1 MNRTKQLI
9 ISLIALL
16 CCSTGVWAEG
26 ELKGLFTIND
36 NGDKVQFSQGNL
48 QATYDGS
55 DWSWA
60 FAKNQWDYIGN
71 AAANTSIN
79 GNGTVSTNGTVDLFN
94 VSTSATTYGIHNSTS
109 YETYYGDFIDWGNNM
124 GDGWRTL
131 ASNEWKYILS
141 KRNSGSTV
149 FSTGDACY
157 THATINTDGTPV
169 NGIILFPDGVTIAR
183 SEVTSWGSV
192 NGNSEWGTKCTSA
205 QWTALEAKGCV
216 FLPAAG
222 YRYGASVSYTGDAGY
237 YLSSTIDTW
246 EKYEW
251 PVCFSSNDLTP
262 SGGTSRH
269 LGCSVR
275 LVKDRQ
281 LNKDADGYYLLGTVD
296 DWRYFAAHVAAVYSG
311 AKARMTADIDLG
323 DDQTT
328 IGSGNTNAANENF
341 MFRGVFDGNG
351 HTLTVNYNTSEGF
364 YAPFRHIYGA
374 TIKNLHVT
382 GSIISSGGR
391 VGGIVCGVFGGSST
405 QSKIEKCRSSVV
417 ITSNCQLSNNDA
429 ESVGG
434 IVGQVG
440 FSSRLSIEDCIFD
453 GEITGHVSNVIWSGL
468 VGVLDGTV
476 NTTRC
481 LQAGSFND
489 LDNGTTSNSATIVCR
504 WQNAAT
510 SIVTMDE
517 TYYIHPFKTVQGT
530 QATTAQLADG
540 TITTALNAG
549 RTGDDAVWVQQGDRP
564 MLKIFASEQE
574 PEEYQQGGE
583 LNGLFT
589 INANGD
595 QIVFSQGNLQ
605 YLCSTTAPQ
614 WRFAEHQYDYVAFDI
629 SAYAAN
635 SWKWIDLFAHG
646 TSGYDNGQTN
656 FQPYVVGAAANTYY
670 QGNLTGNADWG
681 YNPISNGGNWRTLTR
696 HEWIYLFSG
705 RPNAASKYGHGS
717 INGINGMI
725 LLPDSWTLPDG
736 LTFTPGNQAWGKNTY
751 TIDQWTMME
760 DAGAVFLPASGSC
773 NSQGI
778 PSESTQNQNGFYRAS
793 TAAYYLHFR
802 QGTLQN
808 CTASFY
814 QYGDAVRLVKD
825 YQLEQDCTLQQDAEG
840 YYLLGS
846 VQEWKDFAA
855 LVQTTPTA
863 KARMTADID
872 LGDDQT
878 MIGTEEHPY
887 QGTFDGQGHRLTI
900 AYNVTENYV
909 APFRYIANSTISNI
923 HMEGTIKSTMAYAA
937 GVVAAV
943 HSGTANLSKC
953 YSSIQF
959 NGNSTEKVPDWE
971 YFYGGL
977 VGQVKNNGT
986 QLILNDCMYD
996 GNMTVTT
1003 TPNSAGANFI
1013 GVIDHAHAN
1022 LTNCLATGTFSN
1034 IVHYNSGYHW
1044 YYGTGTFTNTYY
1056 LNANYT
1062 ITDHND
1068 GGMHTTSDQLAN
1080 GTIATAL
1087 QAGHEEE
1094 VWVQDPQTNQPML
1107 KIFMSQKQDDEDYY
1121 LLGSV
1126 QDWKDFAALVQTTPT
1141 AKARMTADIDLGTE
1155 ITMIAE
1161 DLDHPYKGTFDGQ
1174 GHTLTVNWTA
1184 DGEDRVAPFRYAEGA
1199 TIQRLHVDGSI
1210 SKTGALGRCPAGIL
1224 ACSIGN
1230 ATTTISECWSSVS
1243 LYAFDTIGGLLSVA
1257 CGNSTTNIVDCVF
1270 SGMISASN
1278 SSGCSGGFASHADKE
1293 YQYNTPGT
1301 PTINITRGLN
1311 LGTFSGGNTLSYTFI
1326 RMGNPVF
1333 GTHTVNSCYYKNVYG
1348 NAQGAQATTAQLSD
1362 GTITTALNAGRTGDD
1377 AVWVQQD
1384 DQPMLKIFTQE
1395 SDPVEPTGWENG
1407 VLPGEFTINTN
1418 GDQIVFSQGNL
1429 QYQAT
1434 TDTWRFAINQYDFV
1448 GAGNANISDTYDG
1461 WIDLIQWG
1469 AGNNPT
1475 TTATYKYQTFVEFG
1489 SHPISNGGNV
1499 ADAWRTLTKDEWVY
1513 IFRDRTNAESLFA
1526 FGSVNGVNG
1535 LIILPDNWTTP
1546 DGLTFSPSTEHGL
1559 TWLTSDGYYKSNTAD
1574 GFSHNVYTLEQ
1585 WTTMEN
1591 QGAVFLPAAGIRYI
1605 GTKNLQKLGTE
1616 GYYWSSDK
1624 TSSDHA
1630 YVAGFGA
1637 NILNPQHNG
1646 MQDYGQSIRLVQA
1659 ANSKPTYLVGD
1670 ANGNGEV
1677 EIGDVTSVLTLMAT
1691 PEATGYNNQAA
1702 DANGNGEI
1710 EIGDVTTIL
1719 TIMAN
1724 GE

>member
-1 MNRTKQLI
+1 MKRTKQLI

-26 ELKGLFTIND
+26 ELKGLFSINE

-79 GNGTVSTNGTVDLFN
+79 GNGTVSTNGTVDLFS

-109 YETYYGDFIDWGNNM
+109 YETYSGDFVDWGNNM

-131 ASNEWKYILS
+131 ASNEWNYIFM
-141 KRNSGSTV
+141 KRNSGSQV
-149 FSTGDACY
+149 SGASNARY
-157 THATINTDGTPV
+157 THATINTDGTPI
-169 NGIILFPDGVTIAR
+169 NGIILFPDGVTITY
-183 SEVTSWGSV
+183 SEVTSWGTI
-192 NGNSEWGTKCTSA
+192 NGESEWGTKCTSA
-205 QWTALEAKGCV
+205 QWTALEFKGCV

-222 YRYGASVSYTGDAGY
+222 WRYGAEVSYAGDEGF
-237 YLSSTIDTW
+237 YLSSNTW
-246 EKYEW
+246 EVSGEW
-251 PVCFSSNDLTP
+251 PVCFRSNYLSS
-262 SGGTSRH
+262 SGSTSRH

-296 DWRYFAAHVAAVYSG
+296 DWRFFAAHVAAGYSG
-311 AKARMTADIDLG
+311 ANARMTADIDLG

-328 IGSGNTNAANENF
+328 IGSGNTNAANANV

-364 YAPFRHIYGA
+364 YAPIRHISGA

-417 ITSNCQLSNNDA
+417 ITSNCQVAVSDA

-549 RTGDDAVWVQQGDRP
+549 RTG
-564 MLKIFASEQE
+564 
-574 PEEYQQGGE
+574 
-583 LNGLFT
+583 N
-589 INANGD
+589 
-595 QIVFSQGNLQ
+595 
-605 YLCSTTAPQ
+605 
-614 WRFAEHQYDYVAFDI
+614 
-629 SAYAAN
+629 
-635 SWKWIDLFAHG
+635 
-646 TSGYDNGQTN
+646 
-656 FQPYVVGAAANTYY
+656 
-670 QGNLTGNADWG
+670 
-681 YNPISNGGNWRTLTR
+681 
-696 HEWIYLFSG
+696 
-705 RPNAASKYGHGS
+705 
-717 INGINGMI
+717 
-725 LLPDSWTLPDG
+725 
-736 LTFTPGNQAWGKNTY
+736 
-751 TIDQWTMME
+751 
-760 DAGAVFLPASGSC
+760 
-773 NSQGI
+773 
-778 PSESTQNQNGFYRAS
+778 
-793 TAAYYLHFR
+793 
-802 QGTLQN
+802 
-808 CTASFY
+808 
-814 QYGDAVRLVKD
+814 
-825 YQLEQDCTLQQDAEG
+825 
-840 YYLLGS
+840 
-846 VQEWKDFAA
+846 
-855 LVQTTPTA
+855 
-863 KARMTADID
+863 
-872 LGDDQT
+872 
-878 MIGTEEHPY
+878 
-887 QGTFDGQGHRLTI
+887 
-900 AYNVTENYV
+900 
-909 APFRYIANSTISNI
+909 
-923 HMEGTIKSTMAYAA
+923 
-937 GVVAAV
+937 
-943 HSGTANLSKC
+943 
-953 YSSIQF
+953 
-959 NGNSTEKVPDWE
+959 
-971 YFYGGL
+971 
-977 VGQVKNNGT
+977 
-986 QLILNDCMYD
+986 
-996 GNMTVTT
+996 
-1003 TPNSAGANFI
+1003 
-1013 GVIDHAHAN
+1013 
-1022 LTNCLATGTFSN
+1022 
-1034 IVHYNSGYHW
+1034 
-1044 YYGTGTFTNTYY
+1044 
-1056 LNANYT
+1056 
-1062 ITDHND
+1062 
-1068 GGMHTTSDQLAN
+1068 
-1080 GTIATAL
+1080 
-1087 QAGHEEE
+1087 
-1094 VWVQDPQTNQPML
+1094 
-1107 KIFMSQKQDDEDYY
+1107 
-1121 LLGSV
+1121 
-1126 QDWKDFAALVQTTPT
+1126 
-1141 AKARMTADIDLGTE
+1141 
-1155 ITMIAE
+1155 
-1161 DLDHPYKGTFDGQ
+1161 
-1174 GHTLTVNWTA
+1174 
-1184 DGEDRVAPFRYAEGA
+1184 
-1199 TIQRLHVDGSI
+1199 
-1210 SKTGALGRCPAGIL
+1210 
-1224 ACSIGN
+1224 
-1230 ATTTISECWSSVS
+1230 
-1243 LYAFDTIGGLLSVA
+1243 
-1257 CGNSTTNIVDCVF
+1257 
-1270 SGMISASN
+1270 
-1278 SSGCSGGFASHADKE
+1278 
-1293 YQYNTPGT
+1293 
-1301 PTINITRGLN
+1301 
-1311 LGTFSGGNTLSYTFI
+1311 
-1326 RMGNPVF
+1326 
-1333 GTHTVNSCYYKNVYG
+1333 
-1348 NAQGAQATTAQLSD
+1348 
-1362 GTITTALNAGRTGDD
+1362 D

-1395 SDPVEPTGWENG
+1395 SDPVEPTVWENG
-1407 VLPGEFTINTN
+1407 VLPGEFTINAN

-1475 TTATYKYQTFVEFG
+1475 TTALYKYQTFVEFG
-1489 SHPISNGGNV
+1489 THPISNGGNV

-1513 IFRDRTNAESLFA
+1513 IFRDRTNAERLFA

-1559 TWLTSDGYYKSNTAD
+1559 TWLTSDGYYKSDTAD

-1691 PEATGYNNQAA
+1691 PEAIGYDNQAA

>member
-149 FSTGDACY
+149 FSTGNACY

-183 SEVTSWGSV
+183 SEVTSCGSV

-222 YRYGASVSYTGDAGY
+222 YRYGASVSYTGDNGY

-246 EKYEW
+246 EKSEW

-281 LNKDADGYYLLGTVD
+281 LNKDAEGYYLLGTVD
-296 DWRYFAAHVAAVYSG
+296 DWRYFAAHVAAGYSG

-323 DDQTT
+323 DDPTT

-481 LQAGSFND
+481 LQAGSFSD
-489 LDNGTTSNSATIVCR
+489 LDNGTTANSATIVCR
-504 WQNAAT
+504 WQGLGT
-510 SIVTMDE
+510 LTMDE

-530 QATTAQLADG
+530 QATTAQLA
-540 TITTALNAG
+540 
-549 RTGDDAVWVQQGDRP
+549 
-564 MLKIFASEQE
+564 
-574 PEEYQQGGE
+574 
-583 LNGLFT
+583 
-589 INANGD
+589 
-595 QIVFSQGNLQ
+595 
-605 YLCSTTAPQ
+605 
-614 WRFAEHQYDYVAFDI
+614 
-629 SAYAAN
+629 
-635 SWKWIDLFAHG
+635 
-646 TSGYDNGQTN
+646 
-656 FQPYVVGAAANTYY
+656 
-670 QGNLTGNADWG
+670 
-681 YNPISNGGNWRTLTR
+681 
-696 HEWIYLFSG
+696 
-705 RPNAASKYGHGS
+705 
-717 INGINGMI
+717 
-725 LLPDSWTLPDG
+725 
-736 LTFTPGNQAWGKNTY
+736 
-751 TIDQWTMME
+751 
-760 DAGAVFLPASGSC
+760 
-773 NSQGI
+773 
-778 PSESTQNQNGFYRAS
+778 
-793 TAAYYLHFR
+793 
-802 QGTLQN
+802 
-808 CTASFY
+808 
-814 QYGDAVRLVKD
+814 
-825 YQLEQDCTLQQDAEG
+825 
-840 YYLLGS
+840 
-846 VQEWKDFAA
+846 
-855 LVQTTPTA
+855 
-863 KARMTADID
+863 
-872 LGDDQT
+872 
-878 MIGTEEHPY
+878 
-887 QGTFDGQGHRLTI
+887 
-900 AYNVTENYV
+900 
-909 APFRYIANSTISNI
+909 
-923 HMEGTIKSTMAYAA
+923 
-937 GVVAAV
+937 
-943 HSGTANLSKC
+943 
-953 YSSIQF
+953 
-959 NGNSTEKVPDWE
+959 
-971 YFYGGL
+971 
-977 VGQVKNNGT
+977 
-986 QLILNDCMYD
+986 
-996 GNMTVTT
+996 
-1003 TPNSAGANFI
+1003 
-1013 GVIDHAHAN
+1013 
-1022 LTNCLATGTFSN
+1022 
-1034 IVHYNSGYHW
+1034 
-1044 YYGTGTFTNTYY
+1044 
-1056 LNANYT
+1056 
-1062 ITDHND
+1062 
-1068 GGMHTTSDQLAN
+1068 
-1080 GTIATAL
+1080 
-1087 QAGHEEE
+1087 
-1094 VWVQDPQTNQPML
+1094 
-1107 KIFMSQKQDDEDYY
+1107 
-1121 LLGSV
+1121 
-1126 QDWKDFAALVQTTPT
+1126 
-1141 AKARMTADIDLGTE
+1141 
-1155 ITMIAE
+1155 
-1161 DLDHPYKGTFDGQ
+1161 
-1174 GHTLTVNWTA
+1174 
-1184 DGEDRVAPFRYAEGA
+1184 
-1199 TIQRLHVDGSI
+1199 
-1210 SKTGALGRCPAGIL
+1210 
-1224 ACSIGN
+1224 
-1230 ATTTISECWSSVS
+1230 
-1243 LYAFDTIGGLLSVA
+1243 
-1257 CGNSTTNIVDCVF
+1257 
-1270 SGMISASN
+1270 
-1278 SSGCSGGFASHADKE
+1278 
-1293 YQYNTPGT
+1293 
-1301 PTINITRGLN
+1301 
-1311 LGTFSGGNTLSYTFI
+1311 
-1326 RMGNPVF
+1326 
-1333 GTHTVNSCYYKNVYG
+1333 
-1348 NAQGAQATTAQLSD
+1348 D

-1407 VLPGEFTINTN
+1407 VLPGEFTINAN

-1475 TTATYKYQTFVEFG
+1475 TTALYKYQTFVEFG
-1489 SHPISNGGNV
+1489 THPISNGGNV

-1691 PEATGYNNQAA
+1691 PEANGYNNQAA

>member
-16 CCSTGVWAEG
+16 CCSTGAWAEG

-109 YETYYGDFIDWGNNM
+109 YETYYGDFVDWGNNM

-149 FSTGDACY
+149 FSTGNACY

-183 SEVTSWGSV
+183 SEVTSCGSV

-222 YRYGASVSYTGDAGY
+222 YRYGASVSYTGDNGY

-246 EKYEW
+246 EKSEW

-281 LNKDADGYYLLGTVD
+281 LNKDAEGYYLLGTVD
-296 DWRYFAAHVAAVYSG
+296 DWRYFAAHVAAGYSG

-323 DDQTT
+323 DDPTT

-481 LQAGSFND
+481 LQAGSFSD
-489 LDNGTTSNSATIVCR
+489 LDNGTTANSATIVCR
-504 WQNAAT
+504 WQGLGT
-510 SIVTMDE
+510 LTMDE

-549 RTGDDAVWVQQGDRP
+549 RTGDETVWVQQGDRP
-564 MLKIFASEQE
+564 MLKIFASKQE

-605 YLCSTTAPQ
+605 YFCSTTAPQ

-635 SWKWIDLFAHG
+635 SGKWIDLFAHG

-656 FQPYVVGAAANTYY
+656 FQPYVIGAAANTYY

-681 YNPISNGGNWRTLTR
+681 YNAISNGGNTENCGWRTLTR
-696 HEWIYLFSG
+696 DEWIYLFSG

-872 LGDDQT
+872 LG
-878 MIGTEEHPY
+878 
-887 QGTFDGQGHRLTI
+887 
-900 AYNVTENYV
+900 
-909 APFRYIANSTISNI
+909 
-923 HMEGTIKSTMAYAA
+923 
-937 GVVAAV
+937 
-943 HSGTANLSKC
+943 
-953 YSSIQF
+953 
-959 NGNSTEKVPDWE
+959 
-971 YFYGGL
+971 
-977 VGQVKNNGT
+977 
-986 QLILNDCMYD
+986 
-996 GNMTVTT
+996 
-1003 TPNSAGANFI
+1003 
-1013 GVIDHAHAN
+1013 
-1022 LTNCLATGTFSN
+1022 
-1034 IVHYNSGYHW
+1034 
-1044 YYGTGTFTNTYY
+1044 
-1056 LNANYT
+1056 
-1062 ITDHND
+1062 
-1068 GGMHTTSDQLAN
+1068 
-1080 GTIATAL
+1080 
-1087 QAGHEEE
+1087 
-1094 VWVQDPQTNQPML
+1094 
-1107 KIFMSQKQDDEDYY
+1107 
-1121 LLGSV
+1121 
-1126 QDWKDFAALVQTTPT
+1126 
-1141 AKARMTADIDLGTE
+1141 TE

-1230 ATTTISECWSSVS
+1230 TTTIISECWSSVS
-1243 LYAFDTIGGLLSVA
+1243 LYAYDTIGGLLSVA
-1257 CGNSTTNIVDCVF
+1257 CGNSTTNIVDCMF

-1278 SSGCSGGFASHADKE
+1278 STGCSGGFASHADKE

-1301 PTINITRGLN
+1301 PTVNITRGLN

-1407 VLPGEFTINTN
+1407 VLPGEFTINAN

-1559 TWLTSDGYYKSNTAD
+1559 TWLASDGYYKSNTAD

-1691 PEATGYNNQAA
+1691 PEATGYNNKAA

>member
-16 CCSTGVWAEG
+16 CFSTGVWAEG

-183 SEVTSWGSV
+183 SEVTSCGSV

-222 YRYGASVSYTGDAGY
+222 YRYGASVSYTGDNGY

-246 EKYEW
+246 EKSEW

-481 LQAGSFND
+481 LQAGSFSD
-489 LDNGTTSNSATIVCR
+489 LDNGTTANSATIVCR
-504 WQNAAT
+504 WQGLGT
-510 SIVTMDE
+510 LTMDE

-549 RTGDDAVWVQQGDRP
+549 RTGDETVWVQQGDRP

-574 PEEYQQGGE
+574 PDEYQQGGE
-583 LNGLFT
+583 LNGMFT
-589 INANGD
+589 VNAD
-595 QIVFSQGNLQ
+595 DDKVQFSQGNLQ
-605 YLCSTTAPQ
+605 YFCSTTAPQ

-635 SWKWIDLFAHG
+635 SGKWIDLFAHG

-656 FQPYVVGAAANTYY
+656 FQPYVIGAAANTYY

-681 YNPISNGGNWRTLTR
+681 YNAISNGGNTENCGWRTLTR
-696 HEWIYLFSG
+696 DEWIYLFSG

-736 LTFTPGNQAWGKNTY
+736 LIFTPGNQAWGKNTY

-846 VQEWKDFAA
+846 VQDWKDFAA

-1094 VWVQDPQTNQPML
+1094 VWVQDPQTN
-1107 KIFMSQKQDDEDYY
+1107 
-1121 LLGSV
+1121 
-1126 QDWKDFAALVQTTPT
+1126 
-1141 AKARMTADIDLGTE
+1141 
-1155 ITMIAE
+1155 
-1161 DLDHPYKGTFDGQ
+1161 
-1174 GHTLTVNWTA
+1174 
-1184 DGEDRVAPFRYAEGA
+1184 
-1199 TIQRLHVDGSI
+1199 
-1210 SKTGALGRCPAGIL
+1210 
-1224 ACSIGN
+1224 
-1230 ATTTISECWSSVS
+1230 
-1243 LYAFDTIGGLLSVA
+1243 
-1257 CGNSTTNIVDCVF
+1257 
-1270 SGMISASN
+1270 
-1278 SSGCSGGFASHADKE
+1278 
-1293 YQYNTPGT
+1293 
-1301 PTINITRGLN
+1301 
-1311 LGTFSGGNTLSYTFI
+1311 
-1326 RMGNPVF
+1326 
-1333 GTHTVNSCYYKNVYG
+1333 
-1348 NAQGAQATTAQLSD
+1348 
-1362 GTITTALNAGRTGDD
+1362 
-1377 AVWVQQD
+1377 
-1384 DQPMLKIFTQE
+1384 QPMLKIFTQE

-1691 PEATGYNNQAA
+1691 PEANGYNNQAA